1 MKGSPVNLEEEALN
15 YSKGNKQVFVED
27 LTKLCEG
34 LDNFIVKHIEPCP
47 ERKHVMQSVRDVYL
61 WARYCS
67 ELHGVK

>member
-1 MKGSPVNLEEEALN
+1 MNLEEEALN
-15 YSKGNKQVFVED
+15 YCKGNRQIFVED

>member
-1 MKGSPVNLEEEALN
+1 VNLEEEALN
-15 YSKGNKQVFVED
+15 YSKGNRQIFVED

-34 LDNFIVKHIEPCP
+34 LDNFIVKHIEPSP

>member
-1 MKGSPVNLEEEALN
+1 
-15 YSKGNKQVFVED
+15 VED

-34 LDNFIVKHIEPCP
+34 LDTFIVKHIEPCP
-47 ERKHVMQSVRDVYL
+47 ERKHVMQSIRDVYL